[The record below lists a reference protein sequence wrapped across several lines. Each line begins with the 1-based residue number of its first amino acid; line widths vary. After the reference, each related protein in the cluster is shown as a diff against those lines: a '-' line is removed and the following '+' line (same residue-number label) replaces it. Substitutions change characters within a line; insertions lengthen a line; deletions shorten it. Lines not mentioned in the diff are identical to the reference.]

1 MAYVVIASEIFEL
14 SEWQQRGRAG
24 EDEGRRGAEGRWVVS
39 GEWVLC
45 VASVAYFL
53 EGHCGCFGFC
63 KLAVVPLVFLFAS
76 QIEDYE
82 SSESSRNWQLS
93 ATYTHA
99 ERSGIERKHKRI
111 VAE

>member
-24 EDEGRRGAEGRWVVS
+24 EDGGRRGAEGRWVVS

-82 SSESSRNWQLS
+82 SSESSRNWQLF
-93 ATYTHA
+93 ANVHPRGT
-99 ERSGIERKHKRI
+99 EWN
-111 VAE
+111 